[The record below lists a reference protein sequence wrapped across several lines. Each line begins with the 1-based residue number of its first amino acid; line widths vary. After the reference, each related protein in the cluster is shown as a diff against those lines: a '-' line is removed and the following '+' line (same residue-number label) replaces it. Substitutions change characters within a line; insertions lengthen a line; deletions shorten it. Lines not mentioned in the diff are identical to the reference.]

1 MGSLVD
7 PFVDNEFM
15 LRALGAGVLVS
26 LCCAIVGT
34 YVVLRGLAFIGDA
47 LAHGVLPGVAIA
59 VIVGLPAIAGAAVGA
74 AVMIGGVGLVTR
86 RTRLSGDSAIGLLFV
101 GLLALGVLIV
111 SAADSLTGDLEAIL
125 FGEFLGVDGA
135 DVWFQTVT
143 TLAVAAVAAWSAR
156 PFLLLC
162 LDPDQAAAMGYRVA
176 VHHRVMLVLVAA
188 TIVASF
194 QTVGALLVFGMLLA
208 PAGTG
213 ALVTRRVGSMMAV
226 AAVVGVLATYLGLLA
241 SYHFG
246 WAASAAV
253 VVVAVGIFFV
263 VLAVHGIVTRGRR

>member
-1 MGSLVD
+1 MGPLVD

-26 LCCAIVGT
+26 LCCAVVGT

-47 LAHGVLPGVAIA
+47 LAHGVLPGVAVA
-59 VIVGLPAIAGAAVGA
+59 VILGLPAIAGAAVGA
-74 AVMIGGVGLVTR
+74 AVMIGGVGVVTR

-125 FGEFLGVDGA
+125 FGEFLGVDAA
-135 DVWFQTVT
+135 DVWFQAIT
-143 TLAVAAVAAWSAR
+143 TLVVVAVTAWSAR

-162 LDPDQAAAMGYRVA
+162 LDPDQAASMGYRVA
-176 VHHRVMLVLVAA
+176 VHHRVMLLLVAA

-241 SYHFG
+241 SYHFA

-263 VLAVHGIVTRGRR
+263 VFAVNGIVTRGRR